1 MANNDIITITTTQ
14 SPDAKPVAASKN
26 VTTVFST
33 LIEVPNFETPE
44 LVFGGQNVLSPGV
57 AEIISPLM
65 VSNYSA
71 NTAYF
76 DARVYRLYDYST
88 EPETYISDTFYF
100 VRNIPIPAYDT
111 IPIPLNGQFFYNG
124 DLLEIR
130 SDQNDALTVNIS
142 YTLGQAEEFF
152 ISGG

>member
-1 MANNDIITITTTQ
+1 MANNDIITITTVQ

-26 VTTVFST
+26 VTTVFTT
-33 LIEVPNFETPE
+33 LIEVPNFETRE
-44 LVFGGQNVLSPGV
+44 LVFGGENVVSPGV

-65 VSNYSA
+65 VTNYSA

-76 DARVYRLYDYST
+76 DVRVYRLFDYST
-88 EPETYISDTFYF
+88 QPETFVSDTFYF
-100 VRNIPIPAYDT
+100 YRNIPIPAYDT

-130 SDQNDALTVNIS
+130 ADQNDAISVNIS
-142 YTLGQAEEFF
+142 YTLGQAEEF
-152 ISGG
+152 IVSGG